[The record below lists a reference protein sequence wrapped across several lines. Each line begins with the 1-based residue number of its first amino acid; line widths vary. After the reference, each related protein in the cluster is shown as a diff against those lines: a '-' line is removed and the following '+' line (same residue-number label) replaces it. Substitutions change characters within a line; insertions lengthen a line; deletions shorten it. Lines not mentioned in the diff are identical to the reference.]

1 MVPPPP
7 EPDRRAL
14 GIVEVAADNVV
25 VSSRHLLHKH
35 LLGDSTA
42 LHPPPPPGEAAA
54 AAAAAPCH
62 LVGGSWAGGRAPP
75 EINPDG

>member
-7 EPDRRAL
+7 EPDRWAL

-42 LHPPPPPGEAAA
+42 LRPPPGEAAA
-54 AAAAAPCH
+54 AAAASPALCH
-62 LVGGSWAGGRAPP
+62 LVGGSWAGGLAPP